1 MNYVSE
7 WFSFF
12 LFDTSSRGRKSKNG
26 IKKRRKEEEEEE
38 KEKWKFKIKRLREI
52 AKQGVQSFF
61 DRYVSIVR
69 SEFISRKVLTNR
81 NHKRRLD
88 AAPLVVK
95 FTI

>member
-1 MNYVSE
+1 MNHISDDARIYFCPE
-7 WFSFF
+7 F
-12 LFDTSSRGRKSKNG
+12 RGRKSKKQG
-26 IKKRRKEEEEEE
+26 LKKEKERGKK

-81 NHKRRLD
+81 NHKRRVD